1 MRARARNT
9 PENGN
14 VGSRR
19 ISANGN
25 GSSVV
30 GDIDSNG
37 DGVLVVCSRDDGD
50 GGCNDESGDNRGA
63 TTVSGIKR
71 N

>member
-1 MRARARNT
+1 M
-9 PENGN
+9 
-14 VGSRR
+14 VM
-19 ISANGN
+19 
-25 GSSVV
+25 VV
-30 GDIDSNG
+30 VSLVTSSNG

-63 TTVSGIKR
+63 TTVSGVKR